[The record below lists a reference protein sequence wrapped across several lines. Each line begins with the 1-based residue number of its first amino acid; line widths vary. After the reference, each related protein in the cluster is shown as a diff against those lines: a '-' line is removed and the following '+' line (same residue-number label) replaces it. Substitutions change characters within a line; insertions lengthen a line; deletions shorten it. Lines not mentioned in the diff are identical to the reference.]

1 MFRKIMKN
9 KSIFSYLLVVMCIL
23 VLIET
28 TILVGS
34 LSTGGMFAKLNQN
47 AKDIVDQ
54 RVINRSSYLQ
64 NEMLNN
70 WSNLSQLTD
79 HINTTAKQL
88 VSEGKVDYEHLDD
101 SSETATPLI
110 LAVVDQL
117 ISTMRSQHVTGAY
130 IIFNNHDLD
139 KGLEDKP
146 GIYLRDLDP
155 LSKASAENGDLLIE
169 RAPTEVVKSLNIAT
183 DSSWRPRF
191 EFKKANIKYYD
202 FFYTPYQQAIS
213 NSQEFSSTDMGYW
226 GGSFR
231 LRDSENEAFTY
242 SLPLINDQGAVYG
255 VVGIDIT
262 LDYLNKLL
270 PSTELLDEGNGS
282 YLLAINQDDSLILSN
297 ILTNG
302 NIYTTKSPT
311 TELMQSENDYYINQ
325 GSNTLYSSLKYLN
338 IYNSNTPYSNQRC
351 ALVGIVDTSDL
362 FAFTNK
368 ITSILMFA
376 IFLTLTVGIGGSFIF
391 SYIISK
397 PIKKLSDEVVK
408 ANIKNKIS
416 FRRTNIAEIDH
427 LANMMEQLNQNVRD
441 TALKFTNLLQMASIK
456 LAGFE
461 YNINTEELFISE
473 NFFEVLLKYDVNT
486 SELTMTKFKETFE
499 GYKQYIVSHDY
510 SKKEYLFKIPDDDN
524 YVFVNLRLLVND
536 NAYTGVIENVTNT
549 IVEKNV
555 IEYERDHDALT
566 GLLNRRAFIR
576 IMNSLFENEINKIK
590 IAALLMLDLDNLKY
604 INDNYGH
611 EIGDNYISKAA
622 ETFVNS
628 TPENTIISRISGDE
642 FFVFFYGYD
651 DENVIKQLINKLKE
665 AISKAFIPL
674 ADNSN
679 FHVNASGGIAWYPR
693 DSESFEKLQHYA
705 DYAMYKIKRTSK
717 GNLTE
722 FNLND
727 YIADS
732 FLSESK
738 EELNTIIED
747 RAIQFYFQ
755 PIISSKDGTIYAY
768 ESLMRSFMPS
778 LKNPLDILKIAKEE
792 GRLAEIEELT
802 WSSSLE
808 TFANHLRNE
817 RINKDCKIF
826 INSISN
832 QILSNK
838 KIDELEKEYSKYLKN
853 VVLEVTE
860 VEYIDENYHQQK
872 AELMKKWQA
881 ELALDDYG
889 SGYNSDRIL
898 LLISPKFIK
907 IDMDI
912 IRNIDSDPDKC
923 KIVENIVNYAH
934 ERDMKLIA
942 EGIET
947 IDELKQVIKLKVDY
961 LQGFLLA
968 KPQYLPPRIQEDV
981 IKLIQLLNEK

>member
-1 MFRKIMKN
+1 
-9 KSIFSYLLVVMCIL
+9 
-23 VLIET
+23 
-28 TILVGS
+28 
-34 LSTGGMFAKLNQN
+34 
-47 AKDIVDQ
+47 
-54 RVINRSSYLQ
+54 
-64 NEMLNN
+64 
-70 WSNLSQLTD
+70 
-79 HINTTAKQL
+79 
-88 VSEGKVDYEHLDD
+88 
-101 SSETATPLI
+101 
-110 LAVVDQL
+110 
-117 ISTMRSQHVTGAY
+117 
-130 IIFNNHDLD
+130 
-139 KGLEDKP
+139 
-146 GIYLRDLDP
+146 
-155 LSKASAENGDLLIE
+155 
-169 RAPTEVVKSLNIAT
+169 
-183 DSSWRPRF
+183 
-191 EFKKANIKYYD
+191 
-202 FFYTPYQQAIS
+202 
-213 NSQEFSSTDMGYW
+213 
-226 GGSFR
+226 
-231 LRDSENEAFTY
+231 
-242 SLPLINDQGAVYG
+242 
-255 VVGIDIT
+255 
-262 LDYLNKLL
+262 
-270 PSTELLDEGNGS
+270 
-282 YLLAINQDDSLILSN
+282 
-297 ILTNG
+297 
-302 NIYTTKSPT
+302 
-311 TELMQSENDYYINQ
+311 
-325 GSNTLYSSLKYLN
+325 
-338 IYNSNTPYSNQRC
+338 
-351 ALVGIVDTSDL
+351 
-362 FAFTNK
+362 
-368 ITSILMFA
+368 
-376 IFLTLTVGIGGSFIF
+376 
-391 SYIISK
+391 
-397 PIKKLSDEVVK
+397 
-408 ANIKNKIS
+408 
-416 FRRTNIAEIDH
+416 
-427 LANMMEQLNQNVRD
+427 
-441 TALKFTNLLQMASIK
+441 
-456 LAGFE
+456 
-461 YNINTEELFISE
+461 
-473 NFFEVLLKYDVNT
+473 
-486 SELTMTKFKETFE
+486 
-499 GYKQYIVSHDY
+499 
-510 SKKEYLFKIPDDDN
+510 
-524 YVFVNLRLLVND
+524 
-536 NAYTGVIENVTNT
+536 
-549 IVEKNV
+549 
-555 IEYERDHDALT
+555 
-566 GLLNRRAFIR
+566 
-576 IMNSLFENEINKIK
+576 MNSLFENEINKIK

-832 QILSNK
+832 QILSTK

>member
-1 MFRKIMKN
+1 MTVTRRGLLWEILNSWWIILSFCGLSFISFFYIGN
-9 KSIFSYLLVVMCIL
+9 KSRTTKWKVTGILYFLVYVVALTCIATL
-23 VLIET
+23 PFGT
-28 TILVGS
+28 
-34 LSTGGMFAKLNQN
+34 LSN
-47 AKDIVDQ
+47 I
-54 RVINRSSYLQ
+54 
-64 NEMLNN
+64 
-70 WSNLSQLTD
+70 
-79 HINTTAKQL
+79 
-88 VSEGKVDYEHLDD
+88 
-101 SSETATPLI
+101 
-110 LAVVDQL
+110 AVVVWL
-117 ISTMRSQHVTGAY
+117 
-130 IIFNNHDLD
+130 
-139 KGLEDKP
+139 
-146 GIYLRDLDP
+146 
-155 LSKASAENGDLLIE
+155 ASLLIG
-169 RAPTEVVKSLNIAT
+169 LI
-183 DSSWRPRF
+183 
-191 EFKKANIKYYD
+191 
-202 FFYTPYQQAIS
+202 Q
-213 NSQEFSSTDMGYW
+213 
-226 GGSFR
+226 SFMVR
-231 LRDSENEAFTY
+231 KEYLIRRDY
-242 SLPLINDQGAVYG
+242 
-255 VVGIDIT
+255 
-262 LDYLNKLL
+262 
-270 PSTELLDEGNGS
+270 
-282 YLLAINQDDSLILSN
+282 

-302 NIYTTKSPT
+302 IEDKDLDKIREDVRRHYKGKDYIKGSG
-311 TELMQSENDYYINQ
+311 NDTHLDSTYH
-325 GSNTLYSSLKYLN
+325 SNMEYRDYDT
-338 IYNSNTPYSNQRC
+338 ISNNP
-351 ALVGIVDTSDL
+351 SD
-362 FAFTNK
+362 
-368 ITSILMFA
+368 
-376 IFLTLTVGIGGSFIF
+376 
-391 SYIISK
+391 
-397 PIKKLSDEVVK
+397 
-408 ANIKNKIS
+408 
-416 FRRTNIAEIDH
+416 
-427 LANMMEQLNQNVRD
+427 
-441 TALKFTNLLQMASIK
+441 
-456 LAGFE
+456 
-461 YNINTEELFISE
+461 
-473 NFFEVLLKYDVNT
+473 
-486 SELTMTKFKETFE
+486 
-499 GYKQYIVSHDY
+499 
-510 SKKEYLFKIPDDDN
+510 
-524 YVFVNLRLLVND
+524 
-536 NAYTGVIENVTNT
+536 
-549 IVEKNV
+549 
-555 IEYERDHDALT
+555 
-566 GLLNRRAFIR
+566 
-576 IMNSLFENEINKIK
+576 SLFENEINKIK

-693 DSESFEKLQHYA
+693 DSESFEKLQHYADYA